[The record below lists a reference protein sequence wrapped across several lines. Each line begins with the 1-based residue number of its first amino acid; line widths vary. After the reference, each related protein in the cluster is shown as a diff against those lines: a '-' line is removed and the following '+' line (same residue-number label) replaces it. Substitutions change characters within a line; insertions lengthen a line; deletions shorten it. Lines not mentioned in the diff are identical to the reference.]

1 MTELSEAEKSYWKG
15 ATERRKANAIR
26 LGRLCVYVE
35 KEQVD
40 GFLELYQTWIK
51 RWGKSKATDALI
63 AAMCE
68 YEAKYQDLREL
79 VLQRKRKAK
88 RGKHAKR

>member
-1 MTELSEAEKSYWKG
+1 MSDLSDAEKTYWKS

-35 KEQVD
+35 QEQVD
-40 GFLELYQTWIK
+40 GFNELYQTWIK
-51 RWGKSKATDALI
+51 RWNKTQATDAVI
-63 AAMCE
+63 AAMAE

-79 VLQRKRKAK
+79 VLERKRKK
-88 RGKHAKR
+88 KGKK

>member
-1 MTELSEAEKSYWKG
+1 MSDLSEREKEYWKG
-15 ATERRKANAIR
+15 ATERRKANAVR

-40 GFLELYQTWIK
+40 GFNELYQTWIK
-51 RWGKSKATDALI
+51 RWNKTQATDAVI
-63 AAMCE
+63 AAMAE

-79 VLQRKRKAK
+79 VLERKRKAK
-88 RGKHAKR
+88 RGRHSKR